1 MTAHR
6 NFKLRVRARA
16 AKTGESYTAALRH
29 FRPTPSGD
37 EMPDNTL
44 RIAVAQS
51 TVHEDPTNAAL
62 LRESGAEIRGLM
74 KQAAEAGARLVHF
87 TEGALCF
94 PSKRV
99 MSELGPDEIGPS
111 DWSKAEWTV
120 LQEELDRITA
130 LSGELGIWTVIPSV
144 HQLPAPTRPHNSMYV
159 VSDQGTVVARY
170 DERMLSATK
179 LTWMYTP
186 GTEPVTFEVDG
197 YRFGLSL
204 GLDVLFPEVFTE
216 YDRLGVDAVLV
227 SYSTTGSSG
236 NEVVP
241 THARGYAVMNT
252 CWVSLAVPANPAAGV
267 MSGVIDPQGEL
278 VAEADGAAGIAV
290 TELHRHDAV
299 QVGREFRR
307 RTRERVGS

>member
-1 MTAHR
+1 
-6 NFKLRVRARA
+6 
-16 AKTGESYTAALRH
+16 
-29 FRPTPSGD
+29 
-37 EMPDNTL
+37 MPDNTL

-51 TVHEDPTNAAL
+51 TAHEDPTNAAL
-62 LRESGAEIRGLM
+62 LRQSGAEIRGLM
-74 KQAAEAGARLVHF
+74 QQAAKAGARLVHF

-99 MSELGPDEIGPS
+99 MSELGPDELGPS

-120 LQEELDRITA
+120 LQEELDSISA
-130 LSGELGIWTVIPSV
+130 LSGDLGIWTVIPSV
-144 HQLPAPTRPHNSMYV
+144 HRLPAPTRPHNSMYV

-170 DERMLSATK
+170 DERMLSTTK

-186 GTEPVTFEVDG
+186 GTKPVTFEVDG
-197 YRFGLSL
+197 YRFGLAL

-216 YDRLGVDAVLV
+216 YDGLDVHAVLV
-227 SYSTTGSSG
+227 SYSTNGSSG

-267 MSGVIDPQGEL
+267 MSGVIDPQGSC
-278 VAEADGAAGIAV
+278 VAEADSGPGIAV
-290 TELHRHDAV
+290 TELHSNDAT

>member
-1 MTAHR
+1 
-6 NFKLRVRARA
+6 
-16 AKTGESYTAALRH
+16 
-29 FRPTPSGD
+29 
-37 EMPDNTL
+37 MPDNTL

-51 TVHEDPTNAAL
+51 TAHEDPTNAAL
-62 LRESGAEIRGLM
+62 LRQSGAEIRGLM
-74 KQAAEAGARLVHF
+74 QQAAKAGARLVHF

-99 MSELGPDEIGPS
+99 MSELGPDELGPS

-120 LQEELDRITA
+120 LQEELDSISA
-130 LSGELGIWTVIPSV
+130 LSGDLGIWTVIPSV
-144 HQLPAPTRPHNSMYV
+144 HPLPAPTRPHNSMYV

-170 DERMLSATK
+170 DERMLSTTK

-186 GTEPVTFEVDG
+186 GTKPVTFEVDG
-197 YRFGLSL
+197 YRFGLAL

-216 YDRLGVDAVLV
+216 YDGLDVHAVLV
-227 SYSTTGSSG
+227 SYSTNGSSG

-267 MSGVIDPQGEL
+267 MSGVIDPQGSC
-278 VAEADGAAGIAV
+278 VAEADSGPGIAV
-290 TELHRHDAV
+290 TELHSNDATP
-299 QVGREFRR
+299 VGREFRR